1 MVLKKL
7 RKVFEPVAMILILAG
22 ILGMVQPVDIGIFR
36 WGFNVLW
43 IGLVAYML
51 FSHFPSSSG

>member
-1 MVLKKL
+1 MLLPKLKKI
-7 RKVFEPVAMILILAG
+7 FEPIAIVLILGG
-22 ILGMVQPVDIGIFR
+22 IVGLVQPIQIAVFR

-51 FSHFPSSSG
+51 FSHFPK